1 MNSIIVKSSLRQS
14 IGFLVFAAVI
24 ILLSITSL
32 ARDWESE
39 NTSQDATPP
48 LVVTA
53 NFADVE
59 VDSTF
64 AIGFKL
70 SRPLHAGEG
79 RLAILIGQ
87 TDFTNLFTPGEDSF
101 NYLPGI
107 LPLPEGESA
116 VKIFLVSPSYE
127 WRELA
132 QLTLRVK
139 TAHPANSSQ
148 DRSNGQSG
156 QSVAGAAQT
165 SNGKKYGFTPSIT
178 LGMKSQ
184 MTERHFP
191 EANRPD
197 RPTFADLTLQG
208 SLRSEIINGWFNNQ
222 MQFDIVGSSYR
233 QEALRFSE
241 RGTSAPRID
250 LSNYLM
256 QFQLSK
262 ARLQIGHISIGNN
275 RHLINSYGSRGISLT
290 APIGS
295 RSDFSLA
302 AINGTSIVGWNN
314 FLGLNRR
321 EHQIV
326 SATLGVE
333 FLKERPGGLRLET
346 SVLHGSLLP
355 IAGFNQGVIN
365 DAEESDGGGLRLAAT
380 DKSQRLRFEG
390 GFTRSRFNNPNDP
403 SLNQDLSVVAVRETS
418 RNAFYVD
425 AGFAFLQ
432 NIKLNETKTANL
444 ALNFRLER
452 VDPLFRSVAASTQA
466 DRFQHEIEM
475 TGSIGQ
481 FTATVAHQRFNDNL
495 ADIPSILKT
504 LSRRYAVIVGLPL
517 SSLRSISPD
526 QSGQSS
532 QSSWLPRLGYSMH
545 RIHQFGNAFPINS
558 GFDSTSQIPDQ
569 ISTNH
574 DFSSEW
580 QMEKWRLAYR
590 FNYSFQNNRQPG
602 REIADLR
609 NLINGF
615 TFGLNPHSSFD
626 LNLDLNIES
635 ANNFETSR
643 IDRTFRA
650 GINTNWR
657 MTRNITVNAIVS
669 NTLARDVART
679 TRNRNTE
686 FDLQASYRFAVGEDR
701 WRKVQGQFFIRYAD
715 RYGHALDFIFGI
727 DNLTR
732 LKTLNGGLNFVF
744 F

>member
-14 IGFLVFAAVI
+14 IGFLVFATVM
-24 ILLSITSL
+24 ILLSITSQ
-32 ARDWESE
+32 ARDWESKD
-39 NTSQDATPP
+39 SAQGLAQP
-48 LVVTA
+48 LVVTS
-53 NFADVE
+53 NFTDGE
-59 VDSTF
+59 VDATF
-64 AIGFKL
+64 AIRLNL
-70 SRPLHAGEG
+70 SRPLQANEG

-87 TDFTNLFTPGEDSF
+87 TDFTNLFTTGEDSF
-101 NYLPGI
+101 SYLPGI
-107 LPLPEGESA
+107 LPLPQGESLIR
-116 VKIFLVSPSYE
+116 VFLVSSSNE

-139 TAHPANSSQ
+139 TASLANPAQ
-148 DRSNGQSG
+148 DQSIG
-156 QSVAGAAQT
+156 GPAQRA
-165 SNGKKYGFTPSIT
+165 NGKKYGFTPSFT

-191 EANRPD
+191 EASRPD

-208 SLRSEIINGWFNNQ
+208 SLRSEINNGWFNNQ

-233 QEALRFSE
+233 REALRFSE
-241 RGTSAPRID
+241 RGSTAPRVD

-262 ARLQIGHISIGNN
+262 ARLQVGHISIGTN

-290 APIGS
+290 APLGN

-314 FLGLNRR
+314 FFGLNRR

-326 SATLGVE
+326 SATLGFE
-333 FLKERPGGLRLET
+333 LLKDRPGGLRLET

-365 DAEESDGGGLRLAAT
+365 DAEESDGASLRLAAT
-380 DKSQRLRFEG
+380 DKSQRLKFEG
-390 GFTRSRFNNPNDP
+390 GFTRSRFNNPSDP
-403 SLNQDLSVVAVRETS
+403 SLDQNLSVVPVREDS

-425 AGFAFLQ
+425 TGYAFLQ
-432 NIKLNETKTANL
+432 NLKISDTKAANL

-452 VDPLFRSVAASTQA
+452 VDPLFRSIAASTQA
-466 DRFQHEIEM
+466 DRFQHEIEV
-475 TGSIGQ
+475 TGSIGEM
-481 FTATVAHQRFNDNL
+481 TATVAHQRFNDNL
-495 ADIPSILKT
+495 ADIPSILKS

-517 SSLRSISPD
+517 ASLRSNS
-526 QSGQSS
+526 SGQSD
-532 QSSWLPRLGYSMH
+532 QSNRSMWLPRLGYNMN
-545 RIHQFGNAFPINS
+545 RIHQFARAFPINS

-574 DFSSEW
+574 DLNSEW

-615 TFGLNPHSSFD
+615 TVGLNPHASFD

-657 MTRNITVNAIVS
+657 MTRNITINAIVS

-686 FDLQASYRFAVGEDR
+686 FDLQWSYRFVMGEDR

-715 RYGHALDFIFGI
+715 RYGRALDFIFGL